1 MNPFQKLLNEYINNK
16 DITVYALA
24 KISGIERSFVQKIKN
39 GSRIPTDENIV
50 HSLSQALMLT
60 PSETMELLKAY
71 RITKMGEENYYR
83 REQVKNTITS
93 FCDTQITSRL
103 ITNNNTTQA
112 LELKENH
119 DFVDGMANINKLVK
133 AVLELEAQKEK
144 GCVKIIAQPS
154 YTFLYDCISTLDFNS
169 KQTKIENIIVFDK
182 QESFKSLRHN
192 LAIFQQLVSS
202 LFSCDNFH
210 PYYIRDYVDTIFN
223 DSSFLPYTIITSDYC
238 LSIAFDLNNAI
249 ISSEAKML
257 QLANRHFEKRLA
269 MASPIYKFFRPAP
282 HEYLQAT
289 AVETAGEL
297 GNADHYNI
305 FFQPNLNAFMP
316 VDIMLDRINKD
327 IITPEMQQFLVG
339 YFQSINNHTVN
350 VHISFTME
358 GLELFM
364 ETGRITEIPDFMYS
378 YLKPQQRLRV
388 LKNLIAGIE
397 RGHFMPRILKSTSFN
412 LAMPISITATSP
424 QKVLIYY
431 ITKEKG
437 LSIFFLNELNLINAF
452 YDFLVYVQDSE
463 LVYNENETKAILQ
476 SMLDRYIE
484 RFTKE
489 YAEASNVESSI
500 TTMDAVPPDE
510 QSTIKVLPY
519 CSQNLT
525 FGQISN
531 QILLK
536 ALLYYCVL

>member
-1 MNPFQKLLNEYINNK
+1 MNPFQKLLNEHINNK

-144 GCVKIIAQPS
+144 GCVKIIAQPN

-182 QESFKSLRHN
+182 QESFKSLHHN
-192 LAIFQQLVSS
+192 LAIFQQLVAS

-327 IITPEMQQFLVG
+327 IITPEMQQFLVE

-388 LKNLIAGIE
+388 LKNLIAGID

-484 RFTKE
+484 RFAKE
-489 YAEASNVESSI
+489 YAEASNIDSSI
-500 TTMDAVPPDE
+500 SKVDAVPPM
-510 QSTIKVLPY
+510 
-519 CSQNLT
+519 N
-525 FGQISN
+525 N
-531 QILLK
+531 QL
-536 ALLYYCVL
+536 

>member
-1 MNPFQKLLNEYINNK
+1 MNPFQKLLNEFIDAK
-16 DITVYALA
+16 DMTIYALA
-24 KISGIERSFVQKIKN
+24 KISGVERSFVQKMKN
-39 GSRIPTDENIV
+39 GSRIPTDEKVV
-50 HSLSQALMLT
+50 HTLAQALMLT

-93 FCDTQITSRL
+93 FCDTQITSQL
-103 ITNNNTTQA
+103 ITNNITTQA
-112 LELKENH
+112 LDLKDNH

-154 YTFLYDCISTLDFNS
+154 YSFLYDCISTLDFNS

-182 QESFKSLRHN
+182 QESFKSMHHN

-202 LFSCDNFH
+202 LFSCDNFQ
-210 PYYIRDYVDTIFN
+210 PYYIRDYVDSIFN
-223 DSSFLPYTIITSDYC
+223 DTSFLPYTIITSDYC
-238 LSIAFDLNNAI
+238 LSISFDLNSAI
-249 ISSEAKML
+249 IFSEPKML

-269 MASPIYKFFRPAP
+269 IASPIYKFFRPAP

-305 FFQPNLNAFMP
+305 FFQPNLNAFIP
-316 VDIMLDRINKD
+316 LDIMLDRINKD
-327 IITPEMQQFLVG
+327 VITPEMQQFLIE

-397 RGHFMPRILKSTSFN
+397 RGHFMPRILKSTGFN
-412 LAMPISITATSP
+412 LALPISITATSP

-463 LVYNENETKAILQ
+463 LVYDESETKQLLQ
-476 SMLDRYIE
+476 NMLDRYIH
-484 RFTKE
+484 RFAKE
-489 YAEASNVESSI
+489 YAENAKHESSI
-500 TTMDAVPPDE
+500 ASGDAVPP
-510 QSTIKVLPY
+510 PM
-519 CSQNLT
+519 N
-525 FGQISN
+525 N
-531 QILLK
+531 QL
-536 ALLYYCVL
+536 

>member
-1 MNPFQKLLNEYINNK
+1 MNPFQKSLNEYIDAK
-16 DITVYALA
+16 DITIYALA
-24 KISGIERSFVQKIKN
+24 KISGIERSFLQKMKN
-39 GSRIPTDENIV
+39 GSRIPNDEKIV
-50 HSLSQALMLT
+50 HTLSQALMLT

-83 REQVKNTITS
+83 REQVKNIITS
-93 FCDTQITSRL
+93 FCDTQITSQL

-169 KQTKIENIIVFDK
+169 KQTTIENIIVFDK
-182 QESFKSLRHN
+182 QESFKSLHHN
-192 LAIFQQLVSS
+192 LSIFQQLVSS

-210 PYYIRDYVDTIFN
+210 PYYIRDYADAIFN
-223 DSSFLPYTIITSDYC
+223 DSSFLPYVIITSDYC

-257 QLANRHFEKRLA
+257 KLANRHFEKRLA
-269 MASPIYKFFRPAP
+269 IASPIYQFFRPAP
-282 HEYLQAT
+282 NEYLQAT
-289 AVETAGEL
+289 AVETASEL
-297 GNADHYNI
+297 GNLDHYNI

-327 IITPEMQQFLVG
+327 IITPEMQQFLVA

-350 VHISFTME
+350 VHISFTLE
-358 GLELFM
+358 GLTLFM
-364 ETGRITEIPDFMYS
+364 ETGRITEIPDFMYK
-378 YLKPQQRLRV
+378 YLTPQQRLRV
-388 LKNLIAGIE
+388 LKNLIADID

-463 LVYNENETKAILQ
+463 LVYNENETKDILQ
-476 SMLDRYIE
+476 SMLERYIQ

-489 YAEASNVESSI
+489 YAEAANIEPS
-500 TTMDAVPPDE
+500 TPTADAVPPPMNI
-510 QSTIKVLPY
+510 QL
-519 CSQNLT
+519 
-525 FGQISN
+525 
-531 QILLK
+531 
-536 ALLYYCVL
+536 

>member
-24 KISGIERSFVQKIKN
+24 KISGIERSFVQKMKN
-39 GSRIPTDENIV
+39 GSRIPTDENVV
-50 HSLSQALMLT
+50 HTLAQALMLT

-71 RITKMGEENYYR
+71 RITKIGEENYYR

-93 FCDTQITSRL
+93 FCDNQITSQL
-103 ITNNNTTQA
+103 ITNNITTQA
-112 LELKENH
+112 MELKDNH
-119 DFVDGMANINKLVK
+119 EFVEGMANINKLVK

-154 YTFLYDCISTLDFNS
+154 YSFLYDCISTLDFNS

-182 QESFKSLRHN
+182 QESFKSQHHN

-202 LFSCDNFH
+202 LFSCDNFQ

-223 DSSFLPYTIITSDYC
+223 DTSFLPYVIITSNYC
-238 LSIAFDLNNAI
+238 LRIAFDLNSGI
-249 ISSEAKML
+249 ISSEPKLL
-257 QLANRHFEKRLA
+257 QLANRQFEKRLA
-269 MASPIYKFFRPAP
+269 IASPIYKFFRPAP
-282 HEYLQAT
+282 QEYLQAT

-297 GNADHYNI
+297 GNSDHFNI
-305 FFQPNLNAFMP
+305 FFQPNLNAFIP
-316 VDIMLDRINKD
+316 VDIMLDRVNKD
-327 IITPEMQQFLVG
+327 IITPEMKQFLVQ
-339 YFQSINNHTVN
+339 YYQSIGNHTVN
-350 VHISFTME
+350 VHIAFTME
-358 GLELFM
+358 GMELFM

-388 LKNLIAGIE
+388 LKNLIAGID

-463 LVYNENETKAILQ
+463 LVYTQSETKNILEK
-476 SMLDRYIE
+476 MLNNYQE
-484 RFTKE
+484 RFARE
-489 YAEASNVESSI
+489 FAESANLESA
-500 TTMDAVPPDE
+500 TNTLFAGEAVPPPMNNSPKQIILYAANPHIFRSKAE
-510 QSTIKVLPY
+510 LHKLFPY
-519 CSQNLT
+519 
-525 FGQISN
+525 
-531 QILLK
+531 
-536 ALLYYCVL
+536 

>member
-1 MNPFQKLLNEYINNK
+1 MNPFQKLLNEYIDAK
-16 DITVYALA
+16 DITIYALA

-50 HSLSQALMLT
+50 HTLSQALMLT

-93 FCDTQITSRL
+93 FCDTQITSCL
-103 ITNNNTTQA
+103 ISNNNTTQA

-119 DFVDGMANINKLVK
+119 EFVEGIANINKLVK

-169 KQTKIENIIVFDK
+169 KQTKIENIIVFEK
-182 QESFKSLRHN
+182 QENFKSQHHN

-249 ISSEAKML
+249 ISSETKML
-257 QLANRHFEKRLA
+257 QLANRHFEKRLS

-297 GNADHYNI
+297 SNLDHYNI
-305 FFQPNLNAFMP
+305 FFQPNLNAFLP

-327 IITPEMQQFLVG
+327 IITPEMQQFLVE
-339 YFQSINNHTVN
+339 YFQKINNHTVN

-388 LKNLIAGIE
+388 LKNLIADIE
-397 RGHFMPRILKSTSFN
+397 RGHLMPRILKSISFN

-437 LSIFFLNELNLINAF
+437 LSLFYLNELNLINAF

-463 LVYNENETKAILQ
+463 LVYNQYETKNILEK
-476 SMLDRYIE
+476 MLKKYQE
-484 RFTKE
+484 RFARE
-489 YAEASNVESSI
+489 FAERVNLDKAADTLFERV
-500 TTMDAVPPDE
+500 
-510 QSTIKVLPY
+510 VLPPRMNN
-519 CSQNLT
+519 SLNKIILFSLNT
-525 FGQISN
+525 QISCSKTA
-531 QILLK
+531 I
-536 ALLYYCVL
+536 A

>member
-1 MNPFQKLLNEYINNK
+1 MNPFQKLLNEFITAK
-16 DITVYALA
+16 DMTIYALA
-24 KISGIERSFVQKIKN
+24 KISGVERSFVQKMKN
-39 GSRIPTDENIV
+39 GSRIPTDEKIV
-50 HSLSQALMLT
+50 HTLAQALMLT

-83 REQVKNTITS
+83 RELVKNIITS
-93 FCDTQITSRL
+93 FCDTQVTSRL
-103 ITNNNTTQA
+103 ITNNITTQA
-112 LELKENH
+112 LELQDNH
-119 DFVDGMANINKLVK
+119 DFVDGIANVNKLVK

-169 KQTKIENIIVFDK
+169 KQTTIENIIVFDK
-182 QESFKSLRHN
+182 QESFKSVHHN
-192 LAIFQQLVSS
+192 LVIFQQLVSS
-202 LFSCDNFH
+202 LFSCDNFQ

-238 LSIAFDLNNAI
+238 LSIAFDLNSAI
-249 ISSEAKML
+249 ISSEPKML

-305 FFQPNLNAFMP
+305 FFQPNLNAFIP
-316 VDIMLDRINKD
+316 LDIMLDRINKD
-327 IITPEMQQFLVG
+327 VITPEMQQFLVE

-350 VHISFTME
+350 VHISFTLE

-364 ETGRITEIPDFMYS
+364 EKGRITEIPDFMYS

-412 LAMPISITATSP
+412 LALPISITATSP

-437 LSIFFLNELNLINAF
+437 LSIFFLNEVNLITAF
-452 YDFLVYVQDSE
+452 YDFLLYVQDSE
-463 LVYNENETKAILQ
+463 LVYDESETKILLQ
-476 SMLDRYIE
+476 NMLNAYIQ
-484 RFTKE
+484 RFSKE
-489 YAEASNVESSI
+489 YAAASNIDSSI
-500 TTMDAVPPDE
+500 ATVDTVPP
-510 QSTIKVLPY
+510 PM
-519 CSQNLT
+519 N
-525 FGQISN
+525 
-531 QILLK
+531 ILL
-536 ALLYYCVL
+536 

>member
-1 MNPFQKLLNEYINNK
+1 MNPFQKLLNEFIDAK
-16 DITVYALA
+16 DMTIYALA
-24 KISGIERSFVQKIKN
+24 KISGVERSFVQKMKN
-39 GSRIPTDENIV
+39 GSRIPADENVV
-50 HSLSQALMLT
+50 HTLAQALMLT

-93 FCDTQITSRL
+93 FCDTQISSQL
-103 ITNNNTTQA
+103 ITNNITTQA

-119 DFVDGMANINKLVK
+119 EFVEGMANINKLVK

-144 GCVKIIAQPS
+144 GCVKIIAQPC
-154 YTFLYDCISTLDFNS
+154 YKFLYDCISTLDFNS

-182 QESFKSLRHN
+182 QESFKSQHHN

-202 LFSCDNFH
+202 LFSCDNFQ

-223 DSSFLPYTIITSDYC
+223 DTSFLPYVIITSDYC
-238 LSIAFDLNNAI
+238 LRIAFDLNSAI
-249 ISSEAKML
+249 ISSEPKLL
-257 QLANRHFEKRLA
+257 QLANRQFEKRLA
-269 MASPIYKFFRPAP
+269 IASAIYRFFRPAP

-297 GNADHYNI
+297 GNSDHFNI
-305 FFQPNLNAFMP
+305 FFQPNLNAFIP
-316 VDIMLDRINKD
+316 VDIMLDRVNKD
-327 IITPEMQQFLVG
+327 IITPEMQQFLVQ
-339 YFQSINNHTVN
+339 YYQSIGNHTVN
-350 VHISFTME
+350 VHIAFTME
-358 GLELFM
+358 GIELFM

-388 LKNLIAGIE
+388 LKNLIAGID

-463 LVYNENETKAILQ
+463 LVYTQSETKNILEK
-476 SMLDRYIE
+476 MLNNYQE
-484 RFTKE
+484 RFARE
-489 YAEASNVESSI
+489 FAESTNLES
-500 TTMDAVPPDE
+500 TPNTLFKGEAVPPPMNN
-510 QSTIKVLPY
+510 SPK
-519 CSQNLT
+519 
-525 FGQISN
+525 QI
-531 QILLK
+531 ILYAANPHIFRSK
-536 ALLYYCVL
+536 ARIA

>member
-1 MNPFQKLLNEYINNK
+1 M
-16 DITVYALA
+16 DA
-24 KISGIERSFVQKIKN
+24 
-39 GSRIPTDENIV
+39 
-50 HSLSQALMLT
+50 
-60 PSETMELLKAY
+60 
-71 RITKMGEENYYR
+71 
-83 REQVKNTITS
+83 
-93 FCDTQITSRL
+93 
-103 ITNNNTTQA
+103 
-112 LELKENH
+112 
-119 DFVDGMANINKLVK
+119 
-133 AVLELEAQKEK
+133 
-144 GCVKIIAQPS
+144 
-154 YTFLYDCISTLDFNS
+154 
-169 KQTKIENIIVFDK
+169 
-182 QESFKSLRHN
+182 
-192 LAIFQQLVSS
+192 
-202 LFSCDNFH
+202 
-210 PYYIRDYVDTIFN
+210 IFN
-223 DSSFLPYTIITSDYC
+223 DSSSLPYTIITSAYC

-327 IITPEMQQFLVG
+327 IITPEMQQFLVD

-476 SMLDRYIE
+476 SMLDRYIQ
-484 RFTKE
+484 RFAKE
-489 YAEASNVESSI
+489 YAEASNIESSI
-500 TTMDAVPPDE
+500 SKVDAVPP
-510 QSTIKVLPY
+510 PM
-519 CSQNLT
+519 N
-525 FGQISN
+525 N
-531 QILLK
+531 QL
-536 ALLYYCVL
+536 

>member
-388 LKNLIAGIE
+388 LKNLISGIK

>member
-1 MNPFQKLLNEYINNK
+1 MNPFQKLLNEHINNK

-60 PSETMELLKAY
+60 PSETMELLKTY

-93 FCDTQITSRL
+93 FCDTQITSSL

-192 LAIFQQLVSS
+192 LAIFQQLVAS

-327 IITPEMQQFLVG
+327 IITPEMQQFLIG

-388 LKNLIAGIE
+388 LKNLISGIE

-412 LAMPISITATSP
+412 LALPISITATSP

-484 RFTKE
+484 RFAKE
-489 YAEASNVESSI
+489 YAEASNIDSSI
-500 TTMDAVPPDE
+500 SKVDAVPPM
-510 QSTIKVLPY
+510 
-519 CSQNLT
+519 N
-525 FGQISN
+525 N
-531 QILLK
+531 QL
-536 ALLYYCVL
+536 